1 MGWAQLHAGITL
13 PIDPSITVPPLTL
26 VELPAPVRTAVADVE
41 SAARDEVVERFAGAV
56 TDGMTVAVGAGS
68 RGLTARVELLRG
80 AIAGL
85 RDLGAAP
92 FVVPAMGS
100 HGGATAEGQLATLAK
115 LGMTADALDAE
126 IRSSMETVVVAHDAS
141 GRPLHLDVHAA
152 GADRILPVNRMK
164 PHTAFRGPIESGCT
178 KMIVVG
184 FGKQPGA
191 AQFHSSGAAVMRDQL
206 LEGVDAIR
214 DSGRILGGVASIEAP
229 SGDVVTVRALT
240 ADEVGGPAE
249 VALTDESRDLVAA
262 LPFPEIDVLVIE
274 EGGKDISGTTIDPNV
289 TGRFWVNGLADLPA
303 PKVAMIVL
311 LGLTP
316 VTAGNAT
323 GIGFVDF
330 VPVALAEQID
340 WEATYVNSFTAGGSG
355 VRRGRMPMV
364 LPDEE
369 SCIRAALQTCG
380 RPFDAPKRVVR
391 IHSTLHLTHCSISD
405 ALLADLPDGVAI
417 AARDVLVAVR
427 PCPDTFFTSE
437 RRADGSEWFLPTDHA
452 RGPWDPDA
460 CHGGPPTGLLVRALE
475 QALPRLRLARIS
487 VDLGRPVPMAGFTIV
502 TEVTRAGRATANT
515 AARLLDA
522 DGKVRATATGMHLAV
537 APTPIFEARID
548 NSGTVTP
555 RLADSSPGEFP
566 VGRVAHGQP
575 GFRGAVEIRYPEG
588 EDNTPGATAVWMRT
602 VALLP
607 DEEMSPFQRISPLAD
622 CGNAFGR
629 NAEPDRGAVRQHRSA

>member
-1 MGWAQLHAGITL
+1 MGWEQLHAGITL
-13 PIDPSITVPPLTL
+13 PIDPSITVPRLTR
-26 VELPAPVRTAVADVE
+26 VELPSSARAPIADVE
-41 SAARDEVVERFAGAV
+41 AAAREEVVERFGGAV

-115 LGMTADALDAE
+115 LGMTPDALDAE

-191 AQFHSSGAAVMRDQL
+191 AQFHASGAVVMRDQL
-206 LEGVDAIR
+206 LVGVTAMR
-214 DSGRILGGVASIEAP
+214 AAGRVLGGVASIEAP

-249 VALTDESRDLVAA
+249 VALADESRDLVAA

-274 EGGKDISGTTIDPNV
+274 EGGKNISGTTIDPNV
-289 TGRFWVNGLADLPA
+289 TGRFWVDGLADLPA

-316 VTAGNAT
+316 VTAGNVT

-364 LPDEE
+364 LPDEG

-391 IHSTLHLTHCSISD
+391 IHSTLHLTHCWVSD
-405 ALLADLPDGVAI
+405 ALLDDLPAGVT
-417 AARDVLVAVR
+417 VV
-427 PCPDTFFTSE
+427 
-437 RRADGSEWFLPTDHA
+437 GS
-452 RGPWDPDA
+452 
-460 CHGGPPTGLLVRALE
+460 
-475 QALPRLRLARIS
+475 
-487 VDLGRPVPMAGFTIV
+487 
-502 TEVTRAGRATANT
+502 
-515 AARLLDA
+515 
-522 DGKVRATATGMHLAV
+522 
-537 APTPIFEARID
+537 
-548 NSGTVTP
+548 
-555 RLADSSPGEFP
+555 
-566 VGRVAHGQP
+566 
-575 GFRGAVEIRYPEG
+575 
-588 EDNTPGATAVWMRT
+588 
-602 VALLP
+602 
-607 DEEMSPFQRISPLAD
+607 
-622 CGNAFGR
+622 
-629 NAEPDRGAVRQHRSA
+629 

>member
-1 MGWAQLHAGITL
+1 MGWEQLHAGITL
-13 PIDPSITVPPLTL
+13 PIDPSITIPPLTA

-206 LEGVDAIR
+206 LEGIDAIR

-316 VTAGNAT
+316 VTAGNVT

-391 IHSTLHLTHCSISD
+391 IHSTLHLTHCSVSD

-417 AARDVLVAVR
+417 A
-427 PCPDTFFTSE
+427 
-437 RRADGSEWFLPTDHA
+437 
-452 RGPWDPDA
+452 
-460 CHGGPPTGLLVRALE
+460 
-475 QALPRLRLARIS
+475 
-487 VDLGRPVPMAGFTIV
+487 
-502 TEVTRAGRATANT
+502 TA
-515 AARLLDA
+515 
-522 DGKVRATATGMHLAV
+522 
-537 APTPIFEARID
+537 
-548 NSGTVTP
+548 S
-555 RLADSSPGEFP
+555 
-566 VGRVAHGQP
+566 
-575 GFRGAVEIRYPEG
+575 
-588 EDNTPGATAVWMRT
+588 
-602 VALLP
+602 
-607 DEEMSPFQRISPLAD
+607 
-622 CGNAFGR
+622 
-629 NAEPDRGAVRQHRSA
+629 

>member
-1 MGWAQLHAGITL
+1 VGWEQLRAGISV
-13 PIDPSITVPPLTL
+13 PIDPSITIPPLTA
-26 VELPAPVRTAVADVE
+26 VELPAPHRDVVGDVE
-41 SAARDEVVERFAGAV
+41 AAARDEVVERFADVV
-56 TDGMTVAVGAGS
+56 TGGMTVAVGAGS

-80 AIAGL
+80 ALTGL

-126 IRSSMETVVVAHDAS
+126 IRSSMETVVVTRDAS

-152 GADRILPVNRMK
+152 GADRILAVNRVK

-191 AQFHSSGAAVMRDQL
+191 AQFHASGAAVMRDQL
-206 LEGVDAIR
+206 LEGVDAMR
-214 DSGRILGGVASIEAP
+214 ATGRILGGLASIEAP

-240 ADEVGGPAE
+240 ADQVGGPAE

-262 LPFPEIDVLVIE
+262 LPFPAIDVLVIE

-289 TGRFWVNGLADLPA
+289 TGRFWVDGLADLPA

-316 VTAGNAT
+316 VTAGNVT

-330 VPVALAEQID
+330 VPASVAEQID

-391 IHSTLHLTHCSISD
+391 IHSTLHLTRCWVSE
-405 ALLADLPDGVAI
+405 ALLGDLPAGVT
-417 AARDVLVAVR
+417 VV
-427 PCPDTFFTSE
+427 
-437 RRADGSEWFLPTDHA
+437 GS
-452 RGPWDPDA
+452 
-460 CHGGPPTGLLVRALE
+460 
-475 QALPRLRLARIS
+475 
-487 VDLGRPVPMAGFTIV
+487 
-502 TEVTRAGRATANT
+502 
-515 AARLLDA
+515 
-522 DGKVRATATGMHLAV
+522 
-537 APTPIFEARID
+537 
-548 NSGTVTP
+548 
-555 RLADSSPGEFP
+555 
-566 VGRVAHGQP
+566 
-575 GFRGAVEIRYPEG
+575 
-588 EDNTPGATAVWMRT
+588 
-602 VALLP
+602 
-607 DEEMSPFQRISPLAD
+607 
-622 CGNAFGR
+622 
-629 NAEPDRGAVRQHRSA
+629 